1 MSFILGTCNSE
12 KKEIRGTWINQKE
25 QSSTFFL
32 FYKDGSY
39 KSLIYN
45 NVSTEGKDVM
55 IFQDGSI
62 GYYNHVGYHKY
73 DLYEVDVDL
82 SPILGKSVMDATI
95 GKYLD
100 KYLKD
105 HPKPDLNS
113 AKPSFIAQ
121 IQNDGEHLYILQN
134 EEIIIKLKMRHI
146 NFGDKR

>member
-1 MSFILGTCNSE
+1 MPCILGTCNSE

-39 KSLIYN
+39 RNLVYN
-45 NVSTEGKDVM
+45 KVSTEGKDVM
-55 IFQDGSI
+55 IFKDGSI
-62 GYYNHVGYHKY
+62 GYYNPVGYHKY
-73 DLYEVDVDL
+73 DLYEVAVDL

-105 HPKPDLNS
+105 HPKPDLNHIQ
-113 AKPSFIAQ
+113 PTFLAQ
-121 IQNDGEHLYILQN
+121 IRNDGEHLYILQN
-134 EEIIIKLKMRHI
+134 DEIILDLKLRHI
-146 NFGDKR
+146 KFGDKR